1 MSHNELAATFWLLT
15 GIIEGFLL
23 GYFVRIAIESKRKP

>member
-1 MSHNELAATFWLLT
+1 MSHDELAATCWLLI

-23 GYFVRIAIESKRKP
+23 GYFVRIAIESKGKP